1 MTGGLMQLVAC
12 GAQDIFLTGSP
23 MISYFKTVYRRH
35 TNFAI
40 ETIKQ
45 TFDVGQPGF
54 GSTVVST
61 LSRNGDLVTAAY
73 LQASLP
79 DLTEKA
85 ASNFS
90 GDVTSSGVAGGPG
103 RRYVRWVDNIGH
115 YLIKTVEV
123 SIGGSVIDRH
133 YSDWLEIW
141 AQLTIPSGKM
151 AGYRKMIG
159 QDPKNA
165 MGQNTGLQADVLS
178 SLAQLSDD
186 PTKSYSI
193 KQAYIVGRDIF
204 IPLQF
209 WFCRNIGLALPL
221 IALQYHEVRIHLTF
235 RSAEDLI
242 QVYSGD
248 STSPTWV
255 SASDYENYVTHQSL
269 SVNLWVDY
277 VFLDADER
285 RRFAQVSHEY
295 LIEQVQYQEDTCV
308 SGANKSIALNF
319 NHPVKELLWVAK
331 GFESMREWSN
341 FTDTQLPEVP
351 PFQALQIQNNQLNEG
366 LTGLPTETYI
376 PKSKLSLTITT
387 DINITGQIVK
397 YFTVIPTAG
406 YVMTNGD
413 IITINANGDITT
425 NVTLAVVSTVDG
437 VATSFYTK
445 DILTRALTYNK
456 VVNITRFKDFVPQN
470 AQEVNISIKTDR
482 VLTGGVNAT
491 TTGITVFTVSFTGLI
506 FNIDD
511 TIYMTSSSDA
521 AKQLILRVT
530 AVTAAGAPTAFNLL
544 TSTVANNLYD
554 VTRTISKGSIVETNP
569 YISINIFNGCGI
581 MPPGETDVTKAL
593 SGLTVGSVLSCV
605 ANTTINSNPNDS
617 AFRYFI
623 LPYGFSMKVG
633 DVIAIGDTAGNFWNT
648 ITVLELAGDNVS
660 PIKFSQ
666 PKGTW
671 LGGENAI
678 VSYILRDGNVVNDVD
693 VTKIKILPSNSLPN
707 TSITNYYVSP
717 RKFNEEYKPLSYKY
731 AVGDIITMGTDIESD
746 LLVNSLDSLGLPS
759 SVTLLNTLPYT
770 YQLIS
775 SPISNV
781 KKITRNGVSVLR
793 NDLIINLRSKTPI
806 PFSVGGFINSLNTK
820 TFFVQA
826 ANGYIMSIGDVIV
839 AASLPY
845 LFPTPGTVNPRSY
858 DISLLVSKVEN
869 GIATEFQI
877 IAPSIR
883 AGLVQFALSFVDNFV
898 QFSLTK
904 VISITAANTAN
915 SVQINLLSSTVLMPD
930 VQNNLSDIKT
940 YDDLMRFS
948 NYDSVRPYNAV
959 TGSLAGN
966 PISKAGLIMNRTD
979 RFLERPGTYFS
990 LVQPRNHHTNI
1001 PVSPGINIYSFALNP
1016 EEHQPSGSCNFS
1028 RIEDA
1033 TLRIKTGNIYSNDD
1047 VKPNASLLIKIFAVS
1062 YNILRIVNGMGGLA
1076 YN

>member
-1 MTGGLMQLVAC
+1 MQLVAC

-45 TFDVGQPGF
+45 TFDGGQPGF

-61 LSRNGDLVTAAY
+61 LSRNGDLVSAAY

-85 ASNFS
+85 STNFS

-115 YLIKTVEV
+115 YLVKSVEV

-141 AQLTIPSGKM
+141 AQLTVPAGKM
-151 AGYRKMIG
+151 TGYRKMIG

-165 MGQNTGLQADVLS
+165 MGQNTGLQADVLT

-186 PTKSYSI
+186 PAKSYGI

-221 IALQYHEVRIHLTF
+221 IALQYHDVRIHVTF

-242 QVYSGD
+242 QVYAGD
-248 STSPTWV
+248 STQATGPTWV
-255 SASDYENYVTHQSL
+255 AASDYENYVTHQSL

-331 GFESMREWSN
+331 GFESTREWSN
-341 FTDTQLPEVP
+341 FTDTQLPPVP

-376 PKSKLSLTITT
+376 PVSKLSLTITT
-387 DINITGQIVK
+387 DINITGQISS
-397 YFTVIPTAG
+397 YFTATPNSG
-406 YVMTNGD
+406 YIMTNGD
-413 IITINANGDITT
+413 IITINANGDTNT
-425 NVTLAVVSTVDG
+425 NVSLAVVSTADG

-445 DILTRALTYNK
+445 ELLTRGLTYNK
-456 VVNITRFKDFVPQN
+456 VVSITRFKDFVPQN
-470 AQEVNISIKTDR
+470 AQKVNISIKADR
-482 VLTGGVNAT
+482 ILTGVIDAS
-491 TTGITVFTVSFTGLI
+491 TTGLTVFSVAVSEFA
-506 FNIDD
+506 FEIDD
-511 TIYMTSSSDA
+511 TIYMKSGIDST
-521 AKQLILRVT
+521 KQLILRVLG
-530 AVTAAGAPTAFNLL
+530 VTASGVPTTFRLL
-544 TSTVANNLYD
+544 TTTEANILYD
-554 VTRTISKGSIVETNP
+554 VPQTINRGAVVEVSP
-569 YISINIFNGCGI
+569 YITINIFNGCGSI
-581 MPPGETDVTKAL
+581 PPGATQPESLLAA
-593 SGLTVGSVLSCV
+593 GSVLVCEPGEITAV
-605 ANTTINSNPNDS
+605 ANGAMFQN
-617 AFRYFI
+617 FL
-623 LPYGFSMKVG
+623 LPYGFSAKVGDVFELVDINGNIRKTTVLDLAGDNATPIKFSNFDPWQGVFTSVRSVVRNGNLVNVDVTKFIIFALSGAVGPLYAPLYTPYYVSMKFFHAVYKPSYEYKVG
-633 DVIAIGDTAGNFWNT
+633 DVITMG
-648 ITVLELAGDNVS
+648 LETDCD
-660 PIKFSQ
+660 F
-666 PKGTW
+666 
-671 LGGENAI
+671 
-678 VSYILRDGNVVNDVD
+678 VVN
-693 VTKIKILPSNSLPN
+693 
-707 TSITNYYVSP
+707 
-717 RKFNEEYKPLSYKY
+717 R
-731 AVGDIITMGTDIESD
+731 
-746 LLVNSLDSLGLPS
+746 LDSFGLPS
-759 SVTLLNTLPYT
+759 SITLLNRFPYYT
-770 YQLIS
+770 YEGFTTAVRS
-775 SPISNV
+775 TPVSNI
-781 KKITRNGVSVLR
+781 KKITRNGVAILR
-793 NDLIINLRSKTPI
+793 NDLIINLIPTSSTPHV
-806 PFSVGGFINSLNTK
+806 VGMFINASNTSR
-820 TFFVQA
+820 FFVQPV
-826 ANGYIMSIGDVIV
+826 NGYVMSVGDVIKV
-839 AASLPY
+839 TSDQFLY
-845 LFPTPGTVNPRSY
+845 PTSSHPDPSINY
-858 DISLLVSKVEN
+858 ISLSVSKVID
-869 GIATEFQI
+869 GIATEFQTI
-877 IAPSIR
+877 PPTRFITLLTWKQWAQSR
-883 AGLVQFALSFVDNFV
+883 VDYN
-898 QFSLTK
+898 LTK

-915 SVQINLLSSTVLMPD
+915 SVRINLLSSAVLMPN

-948 NYDSVRPYNAV
+948 NYDSVRPYNSV

-1001 PVSPGINIYSFALNP
+1001 PVSPGINIYSFALKP
-1016 EEHQPSGSCNFS
+1016 EEHQPSGACNFS

-1033 TLRIKTGNIYSNDD
+1033 TLRIKTGDVYSNDE
-1047 VKPNASLLIKIFAVS
+1047 VKPNVSLLIKIFAVS